1 MIPRIK
7 KMKIAVVRKYFTP
20 YGGGEQY
27 LFRLVQKLAE
37 KGHEIHIFAN
47 HWPTNCTLKN
57 NILLHPVPAVKM
69 ASFLEALSFAFF
81 SFRQLRREQFDVIHS
96 FERTLHQDIYRAGDG
111 CHREWLVQRK
121 KIDPW
126 VKRLFH
132 PLNPLHRTLLFLE
145 KCLFRSPRLRLIIA
159 NSQRGKE
166 EIIRHYGVDASKIR
180 VIYNGVDLH
189 RFNPENRARY
199 RQPMREELGVRERD
213 AVLLFIGSGF
223 RRKGLPFILKSLPF
237 LERGDVK
244 LLVIGRDDPA
254 PYAKMARKLKVAEQ
268 VLFLGP
274 RTDVK
279 KIYAAADI
287 FVLPSVYEPFS
298 NACAEALA
306 SGLPVITTRMN
317 GVAELI
323 SPEENGYIVED
334 PTEISEMVDIL
345 KKALENWSG
354 WESER
359 KVRRPMPVMDLESNV
374 REMIQI
380 YEEVS
385 ALQNQSLYL
394 GDKSK
399 LGK

>member
-1 MIPRIK
+1 
-7 KMKIAVVRKYFTP
+7 MKIAVVRKYFTP

-47 HWPTNCTLKN
+47 RWPTNCTLKN
-57 NILLHPVPAVKM
+57 NILLHPVAAVKM

-81 SFRQLRREQFDVIHS
+81 SLRQLRRERFDVIHS
-96 FERTLHQDIYRAGDG
+96 FERTLYQDIYRAGDG

-121 KIDPW
+121 KIDSW
-126 VKRLFH
+126 AKRLFH

-145 KCLFRSPRLRLIIA
+145 KSLFRSPRLRLIIA
-159 NSQRGKE
+159 NSRRGKE

-180 VIYNGVDLH
+180 VIYNGVDLN

-199 RQPMREELGVRERD
+199 RQQMREELGVKERD

-223 RRKGLPFILKSLPF
+223 KRKGLPFILKSLP
-237 LERGDVK
+237 LIERKDLT
-244 LLVIGRDDPA
+244 LLVVGRDNPA
-254 PYAKMARKLKVAEQ
+254 PYEKMARKLKVAER
-268 VLFLGP
+268 VFFAGP
-274 RTDVK
+274 RTDVE
-279 KIYAAADI
+279 KIYAAGDFFI
-287 FVLPSVYEPFS
+287 LPSIYEPFS

-317 GVAELI
+317 GAAELI
-323 SPEENGYIVED
+323 SPEENGYIIEN
-334 PTEISEMVDIL
+334 PTEISEIVDIL
-345 KKALENWSG
+345 KKALENWNG
-354 WESER
+354 WKNEGKLR
-359 KVRRPMPVMDLESNV
+359 CPMPVMDLESNV
-374 REMIQI
+374 MEMIRI

-385 ALQNQSLYL
+385 ALKNQSLYL
-394 GDKSK
+394 GNKSK